1 MQAKLF
7 FVLTVLCLHTLT
19 CTALKKKNGNFRY
32 MIRYGR
38 NPPVGDELIPIG
50 PEVDEDGYIF
60 PSGLDRLINA
70 LIMKYSQQHG
80 TTDEQEI
87 F

>member
-1 MQAKLF
+1 
-7 FVLTVLCLHTLT
+7 
-19 CTALKKKNGNFRY
+19 